1 MNPDEIRDRFNNLT
15 VWRRGGERAPHK
27 PLLALYAIARLL
39 RGEPRMVE
47 YAEVDRDLGK
57 LLMEFGP
64 RRQSYHP
71 EYPFWRLQND
81 GLWELS
87 RTEGLTTRRGN
98 TDAKKSELLDNRVE
112 GGFTPEVHQ
121 ELQHNKKLAGEI
133 VQDLLNA
140 NFPETLHQ
148 DILDAVGIDF
158 SAGAFAIIT
167 RSPEFRDRVLR
178 AYEYSCAVCGFDVRL
193 GSILVAVEAAHIKWH
208 QAGGPDEESNGLAL
222 CTLHHKLF
230 DRGVFTLSD
239 EMNVI
244 VSENAHGT
252 KGFQE
257 WVIAFHGKSIRA
269 PQRPSYSPA
278 SVSIEWHVREVFHGP
293 GRYGRTTK

>member
-1 MNPDEIRDRFNNLT
+1 VTSSEIRERLNNLT

-27 PLLALYAIARLL
+27 PLLAIYAIGRLL
-39 RGEPRMVE
+39 RGEPRMIP
-47 YAEVDRDLGK
+47 YAEVDRDLAK

-64 RRQSYHP
+64 CRQSYHP

-81 GLWELS
+81 GVWELS
-87 RTEGLTTRRGN
+87 RTEGLSVRRGN
-98 TDAKKSELLDNRVE
+98 TDAKKSELISNSVE
-112 GGFTPEVHQ
+112 GGFTPEVYE
-121 ELQHNKKLAGEI
+121 ELSRNKRLATEI
-133 VQDLLNA
+133 VQDLLIA

-148 DILDAVGIDF
+148 DILDVVGIDF
-158 SAGAFAIIT
+158 SADLRVVIAQ
-167 RSPEFRDRVLR
+167 SPEFRDRVLR
-178 AYEYSCAVCGFDVRL
+178 AYGYSCAVCGFDLRL
-193 GSILVAVEAAHIKWH
+193 GNILVAVEAAHIKWH

-239 EMNVI
+239 RRNVI

-257 WVIAFHGKSIRA
+257 WVIAFHGQPIRP
-269 PQRPSYSPA
+269 PQRPTYYPNA
-278 SVSIEWHVREVFHGP
+278 ISIEWHVREVFQGP
-293 GRYGRTTK
+293 GRYRHSE